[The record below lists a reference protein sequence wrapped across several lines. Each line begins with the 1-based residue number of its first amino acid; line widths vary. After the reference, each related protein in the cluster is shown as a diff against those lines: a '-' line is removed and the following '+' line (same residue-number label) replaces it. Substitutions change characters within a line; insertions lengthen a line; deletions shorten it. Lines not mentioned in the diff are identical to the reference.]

1 MPRSNG
7 RGPREWVLQEVR
19 AQISASDGAP
29 PDELVAH
36 LKQTLGLDET
46 EEALALVLARHH
58 SGIGAMMD
66 RYGDELRG
74 DA

>member
-1 MPRSNG
+1 
-7 RGPREWVLQEVR
+7 VLEEVR
-19 AQISASDGAP
+19 AQISASDGVP

-58 SGIGAMMD
+58 SGIGAMTD
-66 RYGDELRG
+66 RYWDGLRG